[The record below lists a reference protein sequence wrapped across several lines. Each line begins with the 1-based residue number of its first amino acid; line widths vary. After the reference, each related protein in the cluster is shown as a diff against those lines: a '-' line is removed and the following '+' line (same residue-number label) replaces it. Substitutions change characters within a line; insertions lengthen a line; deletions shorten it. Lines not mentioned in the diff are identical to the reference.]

1 MHWLTIVLTGHLLN
15 ALAFLMDKFLLSS
28 KRIPSPFVYAFFIGA
43 LGILA
48 LVLIPFGVTVPSNI
62 EMARALIAGATF
74 VLALVFFFAGL
85 KENEASRVVPLTGGL
100 VPAFTFALAYL
111 FLGERL
117 GQIEILAFAALV
129 VGGVLITIERKGKSS
144 TKGYVYAVVA
154 ALIFAVSFVITKQVF
169 IEQNFV
175 SGFVWSRIGG
185 FATALLFL
193 LIPEARYGILH
204 QPKQKGTGSTTA
216 LFLTGQVA
224 GALGFTLVNYAI
236 SLASVSL
243 VNAMQGAQYAFLL
256 VMVGLLSRKFPKILS
271 ERLSGWVLVQK
282 IMAIILISIG
292 IGLIAF

>member
-1 MHWLTIVLTGHLLN
+1 
-15 ALAFLMDKFLLSS
+15 
-28 KRIPSPFVYAFFIGA
+28 
-43 LGILA
+43 
-48 LVLIPFGVTVPSNI
+48 
-62 EMARALIAGATF
+62 
-74 VLALVFFFAGL
+74 
-85 KENEASRVVPLTGGL
+85 
-100 VPAFTFALAYL
+100 
-111 FLGERL
+111 
-117 GQIEILAFAALV
+117 
-129 VGGVLITIERKGKSS
+129 
-144 TKGYVYAVVA
+144 
-154 ALIFAVSFVITKQVF
+154 
-169 IEQNFV
+169 
-175 SGFVWSRIGG
+175 
-185 FATALLFL
+185 LLFL